1 VDDEMVTAVA
11 ELRRASSTGGDLARP
26 LLGALPVTGLSIATM
41 GDLLPTGTVAATD
54 DQAARLDEL
63 QFDLG
68 EGPCWDAVAARRPV
82 LEPDVAGSP
91 VRVWPAFSR
100 ALADEPIGA
109 LFAFPLLLGPLAL
122 GAMDLWCDHAHD
134 LSDEHAL
141 RASALA
147 REVSRHLLRD
157 AVREI
162 ADEQHDDAVTD
173 RFSRR
178 HVHQATGMVLAQ
190 VGVSPEDAE
199 LLLQGHAFATGTSM
213 REVADDVLAGRLSF
227 ATRPT
232 GIEESS

>member
-1 VDDEMVTAVA
+1 MC
-11 ELRRASSTGGDLARP
+11 R
-26 LLGALPVTGLSIATM
+26 
-41 GDLLPTGTVAATD
+41 
-54 DQAARLDEL
+54 
-63 QFDLG
+63 
-68 EGPCWDAVAARRPV
+68 EGWDAVAARRPV

-100 ALADEPIGA
+100 AL
-109 LFAFPLLLGPLAL
+109 
-122 GAMDLWCDHAHD
+122 
-134 LSDEHAL
+134 
-141 RASALA
+141 
-147 REVSRHLLRD
+147 
-157 AVREI
+157 